1 MTVIGFDG
9 EHRHEADQR
18 GVVGKDAHDV
28 GAPGDLAVE
37 ALKRIRR
44 SDLGPVLGRE
54 RVEREH
60 VGLGLVEQRRD
71 LRQPALELAD
81 GVAQALA
88 RLLGVRRGEERADDR
103 AERVVLVAAHVA
115 AQIAEEV
122 HGAALPRRAEDLRQG
137 GLQTRM
143 RVADGK
149 LHADQAARDER
160 PEELAPERLGLGGAD
175 VQADDLAPAGLVDGV
190 GDHDALARD
199 AAAVADL
206 LDLGVDE
213 QIRVAALQRPL
224 AERLHLLIEQ
234 PGDPADLRLRDPQPE
249 ALDELI
255 DAPRRDAAHIG
266 LLDDGHQRL
275 LAALAR
281 LQKLGK

>member
-9 EHRHEADQR
+9 EHRDEPDQAV
-18 GVVGKDAHDV
+18 VVGEDPDDV
-28 GAPGDLAVE
+28 GAPSDLAVE

-115 AQIAEEV
+115 AQIAQEV

-160 PEELAPERLGLGGAD
+160 PERLGLGGAD